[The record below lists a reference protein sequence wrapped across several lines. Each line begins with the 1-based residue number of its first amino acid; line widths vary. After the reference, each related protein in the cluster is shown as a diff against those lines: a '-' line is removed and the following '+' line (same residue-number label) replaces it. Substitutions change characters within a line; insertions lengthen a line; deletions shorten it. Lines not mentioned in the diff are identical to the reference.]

1 MGHTAF
7 TIVCAVYN
15 AEAYLDELLE
25 SIFEKQNYQS
35 KDLFF
40 IAVDDGSIDNSLRI
54 IEVSSNGLV
63 SFQIRFAVLSKKT
76 LVRVQQETPV

>member
-40 IAVDDGSIDNSLRI
+40 IAVDDGSIDNSL
-54 IEVSSNGLV
+54 
-63 SFQIRFAVLSKKT
+63 
-76 LVRVQQETPV
+76 